1 METDQGIQQQECRAD
16 ASDGLV
22 ESELVALGIKAQA
35 VGSDDVQVEACQ
47 IEAAVTAQVGDTVA
61 DAWQS
66 ILGEVH
72 QDGAGCVD
80 REATEGRGAGGDGDG
95 EIKAEPRLA
104 NLGAAGDNAD
114 RVGGPEVAHQPLG
127 SVGLRIDGMDRNGG
141 QRCSHGHSDLR
152 AAITS
157 PELTVEWDD
166 LAACCS
172 AARASRSMARRL
184 PRLISK
190 MVC

>member
-1 METDQGIQQQECRAD
+1 METDQGIQQQKRRAE

-22 ESELVALGIKAQA
+22 ESELVALGVEAQA

-72 QDGAGCVD
+72 QDGSGGVD
-80 REATEGRGAGGDGDG
+80 REATEGRGAGGDRDG

-104 NLGAAGDNAD
+104 NLGAAADNPD

-127 SVGLRIDGMDRNGG
+127 SVGLGIDGMDGNGG

>member
-1 METDQGIQQQECRAD
+1 METDQGIQQQKRRAE

-22 ESELVALGIKAQA
+22 ESELVALGVEAQA

-72 QDGAGCVD
+72 QDGSGGVD
-80 REATEGRGAGGDGDG
+80 REATEGRGAGGDRDG

-127 SVGLRIDGMDRNGG
+127 SVGLGIDGMDGNGG